1 MPRCSLFPLYGM
13 KAIDKA
19 RRAFSIG
26 GVTPDLT
33 DGINR

>member
-1 MPRCSLFPLYGM
+1 M

-33 DGINR
+33 DGINLTTQ